1 MPKLPSSLLSSSSI
15 SLSSPFPTNPIRYL
29 TTSDGKTHFSPSP
42 SSSAA
47 ELPNLRSTVH
57 EYGGTPCQLTQ
68 GDLCVGQSYNTGI
81 TYETEPGKWS
91 DGIAGKY
98 GDFNQSGPDVVCI
111 RERVVDGNVVN
122 DIVRISG
129 EGFSDCEV
137 ICEGVDFYSYPSSLE
152 GLTAW
157 VEWDHPNM
165 PWDDTRVVMLDEA
178 TGKKDVL
185 ETEGS
190 SGQIRIR
197 EKEVWYVSDS
207 GGEYYN
213 LRGFVNGEKKVVEV
227 QDEDFSVGGFGWSG
241 GVRSWGFLDGGLAAV
256 KSKNVKTGLTSIL
269 ILNLET
275 SEVVKRLSSEV
286 TLCDS
291 ISSLT
296 TRGNDIIYTG
306 GSYSSPE
313 GVYVISDGW
322 ETARQEVRSL
332 PEDNEILK
340 DYAPSFT
347 APKHIETSNG
357 VHAYLYHP
365 GTENPPLLMKC
376 HGGPTSST
384 SLTFR
389 LDIQYWLT
397 RGYAVVDVDYSGSSG
412 YGKTYRERLKG
423 AWGVRDRDDCFDVVE
438 YLVGE
443 GLVDEDKVAIDGGSA
458 GGYTTLCCLTFQPKS
473 IFKAGCSKYGI
484 SDLTSLYESTHKFES
499 RYMDGLIG
507 KYPDDEKIYFER
519 CPLKY
524 VEKLS
529 CPVLLLQGAEDKVVT
544 PDQSEMM
551 FDSLKAK
558 GVKTSLVMYAG
569 EQHGFRKKENIKHAL
584 DAEEDFFAE
593 VFGLESGGEAGLK
606 MGERLER

>member
-15 SLSSPFPTNPIRYL
+15 SLSSPFPTTPIRYL
-29 TTSDGKTHFSPSP
+29 LTSDGKTTLSGSP
-42 SSSAA
+42 SSTC
-47 ELPNLRSTVH
+47 PDLRSTVH
-57 EYGGTPCQLTQ
+57 EYGGTPCQLSQ
-68 GDLCVGQSYNTGI
+68 NLCIGQSYESGI
-81 TYETEPGKWS
+81 VYETEAGEWEK
-91 DGIAGKY
+91 GVEGKY
-98 GDFNQSGPDVVCI
+98 GDFNMSGDDVLCV
-111 RERVVDGNVVN
+111 RERVVDGQVLN
-122 DIVRISG
+122 DIVKITG
-129 EGFSDCEV
+129 DKYDTCEV
-137 ICEGVDFYSYPSSLE
+137 IASGIDFYSYPSSFS

-165 PWDDTRVVMLDEA
+165 PWDDTRVVMLSEE
-178 TGKKDVL
+178 GQKKVL
-185 ETEGS
+185 EKEGS
-190 SGQIRIR
+190 SGQVRIR
-197 EKEVWYVSDS
+197 EGEVWYVSDA

-213 LRGFVNGEKKVVEV
+213 LRGYVNGKKKTISVP
-227 QDEDFSVGGFGWSG
+227 DEDFSVGGFGWSG
-241 GVRSWGFLDGGLAAV
+241 GVRSWGFLSPTLAAV

-269 ILNLET
+269 ILNLTT
-275 SEVVKRLSSEV
+275 SEVVKRLESDV

-291 ISSLT
+291 ISSLC
-296 TRGNDIIYTG
+296 TRGDDVIYTG
-306 GSYSSPE
+306 GGFSSPE
-313 GVYVISDGW
+313 GVYVIEGEGGW
-322 ETARQEVRSL
+322 ETATQEVRSL
-332 PEDNEILK
+332 PEDNEILT

-347 APKHIETSNG
+347 SPKHIETSNG

-365 GTENPPLLMKC
+365 GISKPPLLMKC

-443 GLVDEDKVAIDGGSA
+443 GLVDPDKVAIDGGSA

-507 KYPDDEKIYFER
+507 KYPEDEKIYFER

-544 PDQSEMM
+544 PDQSQMM
-551 FDSLKAK
+551 FDSLKEK

-606 MGERLER
+606 MGECLER